1 MNRWRFLLH
10 QGLLFSIVSG
20 LAPIVHA
27 SPNIE
32 NGKHIDQE
40 KCITCHAKKS
50 SFGSG
55 DMIYTRSDSK
65 VSSFAKL
72 KNMVSMC
79 NSELRLDLFP
89 EDEVDVMT
97 YLNSQFYKFNPQQK

>member
-1 MNRWRFLLH
+1 MNRWHFLLK
-10 QGLLFSIVSG
+10 QGLLFAMIFG

-27 SPNIE
+27 NPNIE
-32 NGKHIDQE
+32 DGKHIDQE
-40 KCITCHAKKS
+40 KCIACHAKKS
-50 SFGSG
+50 SFGDG

-65 VSSFAKL
+65 VTSLAKL

-97 YLNSQFYKFNPQQK
+97 YLNSQFYKFNTQQK